1 MNDLVF
7 ALLFAAII
15 IIEFLFSGFAKVF
28 GFLWG
33 RPDDPVEKK

>member
-33 RPDDPVEKK
+33 HARRSS